1 MKQAFRRA
9 VGRILESQVKRLIA
23 SHSLIVVA
31 VGGSVGKT
39 TTKMAIAR
47 VLSVKY
53 RVMVQEGNYNSE
65 ISLPLMVF
73 GQAVPS
79 ILFNPVAWAVRMV
92 RAEAMIRGDY
102 PYDVIVLELGTD
114 HPGEIAHFMTYLRP
128 TIGVVT
134 AVTPEHMENF
144 ASLDAVAEE
153 ELALAAGSTTAL
165 TSENDVPKRYRDKF
179 LAGHKQPLSY
189 GQSPEATYSVKTR
202 DADLVD
208 GTDCIF
214 LKLGHATMVGV
225 TLGVYGEPAVKA
237 AAASYAVGD
246 ILGLTRA
253 ELEAG
258 LVLITPVAGRMRIF
272 AGLNGSTI
280 IDDTYNSS
288 PEAVAAAMASLAAV
302 PGAGRRIA
310 VMGSMNE
317 LGVDTARYHTE
328 SGALCSNVDYL
339 VTVGELAGKYLGPAA
354 VAAGL
359 DPSRFK
365 PAVSP
370 YAAGEFLRL
379 IIGPGDVVLAK
390 GSQNGVFAE
399 ETVKLLLADP
409 ADGPRLVRQ
418 SEAWLKIKA
427 KQFQV

>member
-9 VGRILESQVKRLIA
+9 IGRILESQVKRLIT
-23 SHSLIVVA
+23 SHSLTVVA

-39 TTKMAIAR
+39 TTKMSIAR

-73 GQAVPS
+73 GQTVPS
-79 ILFNPVAWAVRMV
+79 VLFNPFAWAVRMV
-92 RAEAMIRGDY
+92 RSEVMIHGTY
-102 PYDVIVLELGTD
+102 PYDVLVLELGTD
-114 HPGEIAHFMTYLRP
+114 HPGEIAHFMTYLKP
-128 TIGVVT
+128 AIGVVT

-144 ASLDAVAEE
+144 ATLDAVAEE

-165 TSENDVPKRYRDKF
+165 INDDDVSKLYLDKF
-179 LAGHKQPLSY
+179 LASHKQRLSY
-189 GQSPEATYSVKTR
+189 GLSPDGTYSVKTR
-202 DADLVD
+202 DADLVG

-214 LKLGHATMVGV
+214 LKRGHATMVGV
-225 TLGVYGEPAVKA
+225 TLGVYGAPSVKA

-246 ILGLTRA
+246 LLGLTRA
-253 ELEAG
+253 DLEAG
-258 LVLITPVAGRMRIF
+258 LALLTPVAGRMRIF
-272 AGLNGSTI
+272 AGINGSTI

-288 PEAVAAAMASLAAV
+288 PEAVAAAMAALAGV

-317 LGVDTARYHTE
+317 LGIDTARYHKE
-328 SGALCSNVDYL
+328 SGALCSGVDYL
-339 VTVGELAGKYLGPAA
+339 VTIGELAGTYLGPAA

-365 PAVSP
+365 PADSP

-399 ETVKLLLADP
+399 ETVKLLLANP
-409 ADGPRLVRQ
+409 ADGPNLVRQ
-418 SEAWLKIKA
+418 SDAWLKIKA